1 MYAVLETTCQ
11 FIQAFAFIHN
21 NSIFSF
27 RLENVS
33 KIDVQ
38 IEWKDKKV
46 KLDKNVKVTT
56 VSFPTTK
63 TGDDNNEAIPEM
75 SSAEDNLFLD
85 ISSQEH
91 EENNNK

>member
-1 MYAVLETTCQ
+1 M
-11 FIQAFAFIHN
+11 
-21 NSIFSF
+21 
-27 RLENVS
+27 
-33 KIDVQ
+33 
-38 IEWKDKKV
+38 